1 MEHFEDREV
10 GETRRFGDYPVTAEE
25 IVAFAEQYDPQSFH
39 VDPDA
44 AAESMFGE
52 LVASGWHTA
61 AMTMRMLVDNVL
73 QDEGALGAVG
83 VDEIR
88 WPEPVRPGDR
98 LHVETEVIDRERDYR
113 SGVGLVVS
121 RIETKRE
128 DGTVVQSQ
136 VARALYRQRDA
147 E

>member
-1 MEHFEDREV
+1 MEYFEDREV
-10 GETRRFGDYPVTAEE
+10 GETRQFGDYPVTADE
-25 IVAFAEQYDPQSFH
+25 IVEFAEQYDPQSFH

-44 AAESMFGE
+44 AEESMFGE

-73 QDEGALGAVG
+73 DDEGALGAVG

-113 SGVGLVVS
+113 PGVGLVVS
-121 RIETKRE
+121 RIETRRE

-136 VARALYRQRDA
+136 VARALYRQREA
-147 E
+147 